1 MVLLSLSLWA
11 DVASFLEEMIALSMK
26 ELWALFQRLLC
37 RWPRGRP
44 KPGGA
49 GPVVPA
55 REMSGRGFTLIEIL
69 LVTLIIG
76 ILASMSAPM
85 FGRALERARIAKAIG
100 DVDAIGMDL
109 IAFELTEGRFPAS
122 LEEIDRDHLLDPW
135 GNPYEYLPIRGS
147 SGGKGK
153 FRKDRFLVP
162 INSDFDLYS
171 MGPDGKS
178 ASPLTA
184 SMSRDDIIR
193 ANDGGYVGVAEFY

>member
-1 MVLLSLSLWA
+1 
-11 DVASFLEEMIALSMK
+11 LETDLGG
-26 ELWALFQRLLC
+26 R
-37 RWPRGRP
+37 RRHPPR
-44 KPGGA
+44 
-49 GPVVPA
+49 
-55 REMSGRGFTLIEIL
+55 RGFTLIEIL

-76 ILASMSAPM
+76 VLASISAPM
-85 FGRALERARIAKAIG
+85 FGRVLERARIAKAIG

-109 IAFELTEGRFPAS
+109 IAFELTEGGFPDS

-135 GNPYEYLPIRGS
+135 GNPYQYTRIRGG
-147 SGGKGK
+147 SGGPGT

-178 ASPLTA
+178 VSPLTA
-184 SMSRDDIIR
+184 ASSRDDIIR